1 MMKEKWEVTWDELQ
15 ELMGEEKTITK
26 KEFCLM
32 VAVAFLYGMVLG
44 IFFSPKKHVVIGS
57 NNTAIGCDDEEG
69 KDKKKKGKCCRNK
82 NKSMEK
88 TI

>member
-1 MMKEKWEVTWDELQ
+1 MKEKWEVTWDELQ

-44 IFFSPKKHVVIGS
+44 IFFSPKKHIVIGS
-57 NNTAIGCDDEEG
+57 NNRGLTCDDEE
-69 KDKKKKGKCCRNK
+69 DKKKKGKCCK
-82 NKSMEK
+82 NKKVEK
-88 TI
+88 MI